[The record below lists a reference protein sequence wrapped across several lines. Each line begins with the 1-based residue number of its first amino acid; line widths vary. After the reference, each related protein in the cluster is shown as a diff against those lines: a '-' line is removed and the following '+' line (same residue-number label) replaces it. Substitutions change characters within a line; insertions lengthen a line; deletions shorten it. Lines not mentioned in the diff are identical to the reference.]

1 MPKAITYKANSVIY
15 FRGDIGDKIFIL
27 KSGRI
32 SLNSN
37 DIETGQD
44 VHDQIQTGE
53 FFGVKSAMGK
63 YPREETALVLTDA
76 SVIAFSVP
84 EFEQLAASNSRI
96 IMKMLK
102 VFSNQ
107 LRRLHAKVSSLLA
120 QDAES
125 DPEEGLY
132 RIGDYYLRKKEYAKA
147 RYAFNKYLTYY
158 PAGRFHQE
166 ANKFAQTAEAYLLK
180 YGSGKGPAVP
190 GLSAGTAAPAG
201 QTAALPSQ
209 NGSRSTAVSSTSSA
223 GSANGTGLSDVAQK
237 YYDAVSRF
245 SQQQYSEAL
254 AAFKQIAESG
264 QDEEYTVKSL
274 FEIGRCLF
282 TMGQQDAAIKH
293 FTSFVQRYP
302 KSPELKDAL
311 FYIGQ
316 AYQQKGEAER
326 AGSFYS
332 KILSMEPVEDGLKRK
347 VQKAIRTLE
356 QEA

>member
-1 MPKAITYKANSVIY
+1 MPKAVTYKANSVIY

-44 VHDQIQTGE
+44 IHDQIQTGE

-190 GLSAGTAAPAG
+190 GISGGSSGGAG
-201 QTAALPSQ
+201 QTAQPSP
-209 NGSRSTAVSSTSSA
+209 GGDRSGGQSGASSSGRAT
-223 GSANGTGLSDVAQK
+223 GTGLSDVAQK

-245 SQQQYSEAL
+245 SQQQYNEAL

-282 TMGQQDAAIKH
+282 TMGQHDAAIKH

-316 AYQQKGEAER
+316 AYQQKGETER
-326 AGSFYS
+326 AASFYS

-347 VQKAIRTLE
+347 VQKAIRSLE

>member
-15 FRGDIGDKIFIL
+15 FRGDVGDKIYIL
-27 KSGRI
+27 KAGRI

-44 VHDQIQTGE
+44 IHDHIQTGE

-76 SVIAFSVP
+76 SVIAFTVP
-84 EFEQLAASNSRI
+84 EFEQLVATNTRV

-107 LRRLHAKVSSLLA
+107 LRRMHAKVSSLLA
-120 QDAES
+120 QEEES

-132 RIGDYYLRKKEYAKA
+132 RIGEYYLRKKEYSKA

-158 PAGRFHQE
+158 PAGRFHQD

-180 YGSGKGPAVP
+180 YGTGKGPATAGLATAP
-190 GLSAGTAAPAG
+190 PSAAAASPAGNSARDSSSGLS
-201 QTAALPSQ
+201 
-209 NGSRSTAVSSTSSA
+209 N
-223 GSANGTGLSDVAQK
+223 VAQK
-237 YYDAVSRF
+237 YYDAVSTF
-245 SQQQYSEAL
+245 SQQKYAEAL
-254 AAFKQIAESG
+254 AAFKRIAESRD
-264 QDEEYTVKSL
+264 DEEYTVKSL
-274 FEIGRCLF
+274 FEIGRCLY
-282 TMGQQDAAIKH
+282 TMGQYDASIRH
-293 FTSFVQRYP
+293 FTGFVQRYP
-302 KSPELKDAL
+302 GSPDLKDAL
-311 FYIGQ
+311 FYVGQ
-316 AYQQKGEAER
+316 SYQRKGETER

-347 VQKAIRTLE
+347 VQKAIRSLE

>member
-15 FRGDIGDKIFIL
+15 FRGDTGDKIYIL
-27 KSGRI
+27 KGGRI

-44 VHDQIQTGE
+44 IHDQIQTGE

-84 EFEQLAASNSRI
+84 EFEQLVSKNTRV

-107 LRRLHAKVSSLLA
+107 LRRLHGKVSTLLA
-120 QDAES
+120 QDEQS

-132 RIGDYYLRKKEYAKA
+132 RIGEYYLRKKEYSKA

-158 PAGRFHQE
+158 PSGRFHQD

-180 YGSGKGPAVP
+180 YGSGKGPTAV
-190 GLSAGTAAPAG
+190 GLSAPSSPSGGSAASPG
-201 QTAALPSQ
+201 
-209 NGSRSTAVSSTSSA
+209 SSA
-223 GSANGTGLSDVAQK
+223 RDSSSGLSNVAQK
-237 YYDAVSRF
+237 YYDAVSTF
-245 SQQQYSEAL
+245 SQQKYPEAL
-254 AAFKQIAESG
+254 ASFKHIAESSD
-264 QDEEYTVKSL
+264 DEEYTVKAL
-274 FEIGRCLF
+274 FEIGRCLY
-282 TMGQQDAAIKH
+282 TMQQYDAAIKH

-302 KSPELKDAL
+302 KSPDLKDAL
-311 FYIGQ
+311 FYVGQ
-316 AYQQKGEAER
+316 SYQQKGEKER

-347 VQKAIRTLE
+347 VQKAVRSLE

>member
-44 VHDQIQTGE
+44 IHDQIQTGE

-84 EFEQLAASNSRI
+84 EFEQLVAKNTRV

-107 LRRLHAKVSSLLA
+107 LRRLHAKVSSLMS
-120 QDAES
+120 QDEENN
-125 DPEEGLY
+125 PEEGLY
-132 RIGDYYLRKKEYAKA
+132 RIGEYYLRKKEYARA

-158 PAGRFHQE
+158 PSGRFHQD

-180 YGSGKGPAVP
+180 YGSGKGPAAVGP
-190 GLSAGTAAPAG
+190 GALQQPAPAAPA
-201 QTAALPSQ
+201 
-209 NGSRSTAVSSTSSA
+209 SA
-223 GSANGTGLSDVAQK
+223 GPSAAQNKNNGLTNVAQK
-237 YYDAVSRF
+237 YYDAVSIF
-245 SQQQYSEAL
+245 SQQKYPEAL

-264 QDEEYTVKSL
+264 NDEEYVCKSL
-274 FEIGRCLF
+274 FEIGRCLY
-282 TMGQQDAAIKH
+282 TMQQYDSAIKH
-293 FTSFVQRYP
+293 FTGFVQRYA
-302 KSPELKDAL
+302 KSPDLKDAL
-311 FYIGQ
+311 FYVGQ
-316 AYQQKGEAER
+316 SYQQRGETER

-347 VQKAIRTLE
+347 VQKAVRSLE
-356 QEA
+356 EEA